1 MIWIMIDSLTH
12 SVPDPLNRLPSSAFR
27 LRTIDRETTLFRQGD
42 STRGLFFLLNGA
54 IHLQRVTEAGHQ
66 VLVLKAVP
74 GETFAE
80 ASLFHRSYHCSA
92 VAKKSSKVIE
102 CAKRAVITRYR
113 EDPDFSLSMCK
124 RFAHQV
130 QHTRARLEL
139 YSIRSAD
146 DRVLQAVVDGMLK
159 DNVKSLAHEIGL
171 SPEVVYRS
179 LASLAKSGRIQKL
192 GYGKYKA

>member
-1 MIWIMIDSLTH
+1 
-12 SVPDPLNRLPSSAFR
+12 
-27 LRTIDRETTLFRQGD
+27 
-42 STRGLFFLLNGA
+42 
-54 IHLQRVTEAGHQ
+54 
-66 VLVLKAVP
+66 
-74 GETFAE
+74 
-80 ASLFHRSYHCSA
+80 
-92 VAKKSSKVIE
+92 
-102 CAKRAVITRYR
+102 
-113 EDPDFSLSMCK
+113 MCK